1 MLTALQYFIIPLALL
16 AVAVVLGLGIF
27 SLAKGGEFS
36 AKNSNKL
43 MRLRVTLQAIAVALL
58 MLFVWLLGRGGA

>member
-16 AVAVVLGLGIF
+16 SVAVVLGLGIF

-43 MRLRVTLQAIAVALL
+43 MRLRVTLQALAVALL

>member
-43 MRLRVTLQAIAVALL
+43 MRLRVTLQAVAVALL
-58 MLFVWLLGRGGA
+58 MLFVWLLGRGGS

>member
-16 AVAVVLGLGIF
+16 SVAVVLGLGIF

-43 MRLRVTLQAIAVALL
+43 MRLRVTLQAVAVALL

>member
-1 MLTALQYFIIPLALL
+1 MLTALQYFIIPIALL
-16 AVAVVLGLGIF
+16 SVAVVLGLGIF
-27 SLAKGGEFS
+27 SLAKGGDFS

-58 MLFVWLLGRGGA
+58 MLFVWLLGRNGA

>member
-58 MLFVWLLGRGGA
+58 MLFVWLLGRGGS